1 MEVFDMSEASAGQQ
15 LDREWRVVS
24 RVLAWQRYGQAVVGV
39 PRSKVGGGGSVL
51 GAPFL
56 IAG

>member
-1 MEVFDMSEASAGQQ
+1 MSEASAGQQ

-39 PRSKVGGGGSVL
+39 PRSKVGGRESVL
-51 GAPFL
+51 GAHIL
-56 IAG
+56 ITG